1 MIVDSTRGY
10 ARLVK
15 QRRRALGLS
24 QGTFAAKLGV
34 SRRWL
39 IDFENDKV
47 PNPGFATI
55 LRALH
60 LLGLSLDV
68 RQSVPIDQLAD
79 EFAAG
84 KDERP

>member
-10 ARLVK
+10 ARLIK

-24 QGTFAAKLGV
+24 QGELAAKLGV

-79 EFAAG
+79 EFAAD
-84 KDERP
+84 KDARP

>member
-10 ARLVK
+10 ARLIK

-24 QGTFAAKLGV
+24 QGELAAKLGV

-47 PNPGFATI
+47 PNPGFATV
-55 LRALH
+55 LRVLHPFKLAL
-60 LLGLSLDV
+60 DM
-68 RQSVPIDQLAD
+68 RQSIPIGQLAND
-79 EFAAG
+79 WS
-84 KDERP
+84 

>member
-1 MIVDSTRGY
+1 MSIRREDTHDSSNSAV
-10 ARLVK
+10 ARS
-15 QRRRALGLS
+15 ALS

>member
-24 QGTFAAKLGV
+24 QGTFAAKLGG

-68 RQSVPIDQLAD
+68 RQRVSIDQLAD
-79 EFAAG
+79 EFVTG
-84 KDERP
+84 KDGQL

>member
-55 LRALH
+55 LRALR

-68 RQSVPIDQLAD
+68 RQSVSIDQLAD
-79 EFAAG
+79 EFVTG
-84 KDERP
+84 KDGQL

>member
-60 LLGLSLDV
+60 LLGLSLDE
-68 RQSVPIDQLAD
+68 RQSVSIDQLAD
-79 EFAAG
+79 EFVTG
-84 KDERP
+84 KDGQL